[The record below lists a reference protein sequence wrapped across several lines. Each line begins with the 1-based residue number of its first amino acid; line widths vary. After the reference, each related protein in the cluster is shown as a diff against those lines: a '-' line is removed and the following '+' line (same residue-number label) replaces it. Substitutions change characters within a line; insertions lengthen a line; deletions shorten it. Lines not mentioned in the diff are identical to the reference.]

1 MEPRDRSGPER
12 PYRLV
17 PETTRGPLPSRS
29 RETLP
34 EGLLGAS
41 SARAE
46 RSRDCGRREMPELGR
61 TTDDPDDQRA
71 GEAGRDVSSF
81 RRVAEATQTRLSP
94 VRQRLARYEHVP
106 VVDVLAGTYRRD
118 RESAGAV
125 IGSAIAFRLF
135 LFFVPLLLL
144 VVGIAGFASELR
156 HCQRRQQ
163 DRWDIRSP
171 RGGDQRRVSPARVHT
186 MVGGAVRP
194 VRGADG
200 RPVVEQ
206 GPARG
211 ERGRVAAAAVRVP
224 GFVAYG
230 RRGCRPDLRHSRDR
244 YSGEPGP
251 RKPGTGSCGPYVCP
265 GPATVWSPSQ
275 NPGNDKREHRSGTF
289 LQW

>member
-1 MEPRDRSGPER
+1 MVRQWAELLVAPVTVQDRPAEAHHEARGFRVEPRDRSGPER

-61 TTDDPDDQRA
+61 MSDEPDDHRA
-71 GEAGRDVSSF
+71 GEAGRNVSSF

-144 VVGIAGFASELR
+144 VVGIAGFVSDFFNARAASKTAG
-156 HCQRRQQ
+156 
-163 DRWDIRSP
+163 IY
-171 RGGDQRRVSPARVHT
+171 
-186 MVGGAVRP
+186 GAS
-194 VRGADG
+194 
-200 RPVVEQ
+200 
-206 GPARG
+206 
-211 ERGRVAAAAVRVP
+211 
-224 GFVAYG
+224 G
-230 RRGCRPDLRHSRDR
+230 RRSATLFTSPGSHDGWRCCSACSGC
-244 YSGEPGP
+244 
-251 RKPGTGSCGPYVCP
+251 
-265 GPATVWSPSQ
+265 
-275 NPGNDKREHRSGTF
+275 
-289 LQW
+289 